1 MEKILSRIRISRLL
15 GFTFGLGILAMTAI
29 CLLSY
34 INMQEG
40 LRGFDQVA
48 SLLVAPDKNS
58 GQDTSAIL
66 TIERLKAALF
76 SLYGASEPDLVRRY
90 RSEAADS
97 LETATSVPGISD
109 VSHQVQNFI
118 DLASRINTKLLQLRQ
133 DWKDKTKDIVKQF
146 SSVRKDVLEAVDN
159 EELNLILAG
168 DEILSAQGTEE
179 LKTKIDRLINV
190 DYRVVSSLKD
200 ILGQFQEFLLIR
212 AELGSIDETEFLLPL
227 KEKFKATSY
236 KIHQLITSLSSLP
249 VEDSLR
255 KNLEAKA
262 GDMGKDITLLFNM
275 RQDILKTKA
284 EKERLVSQMAT
295 ISKELDR
302 ISRDLSGS
310 ISAEVSSIAFKQK
323 ERLAQNLEIMGI
335 ILAVSILFTL
345 FLGFSITGLLKK
357 RFDSIT
363 SLLHMLFERISSG
376 NFDFSDLKRIRGKDE
391 IAQIQ
396 GLIFD
401 TVIKVGQI
409 LKEVSQSSE
418 AVFERTR
425 KLDLTAN
432 NMTVS
437 ASKTEDVAADIQSM
451 AEVANDYVSK
461 VTSAIAEVDSAINQ
475 VMEHVSSSSTNAAD
489 AEARLSDVKSAVNE
503 LVTSSNKIGEITSL
517 IGSIAEQTNLLALNA
532 TIEAA
537 RAGDAGKGFA
547 VVANEVKELAKET
560 GGSVEEI
567 EKIVTEIQEGVNRV
581 SSTIDEASATIATI
595 VNQSMEVQNSTEAE
609 KVAMD
614 EIRSQAEETK
624 HETDIIV
631 ERIKEIVDTSHSTA
645 SLAREIK
652 DVSEKLQSVGARL
665 KEALSRFSLK
675 GEFGS

>member
-1 MEKILSRIRISRLL
+1 MEKILSRIKISRL
-15 GFTFGLGILAMTAI
+15 FAITFGLGLLAMMAI
-29 CLLSY
+29 CLISY

-40 LRGFDQVA
+40 LRGFDKVA
-48 SLLVAPDKNS
+48 SLLVTSDKNS

-66 TIERLKAALF
+66 AIERLKADLF
-76 SLYGASEPDLVRRY
+76 SLYGASEPDMMQRY
-90 RSEAADS
+90 KSEASAS
-97 LETATSVPGISD
+97 LETASSIPGISG
-109 VSHQVQNFI
+109 VSPQIKNFI
-118 DLASRINTKLLQLRQ
+118 DLSTRVNTNLLRLRQ
-133 DWKDKTKDIVKQF
+133 DWKAKTKDIVKQF

-159 EELNLILAG
+159 AELNLILAG
-168 DEILSAQGTEE
+168 DDILSADGAEE
-179 LKTKIDRLINV
+179 LKSKVDQLINI
-190 DYRVVSSLKD
+190 DYRLVSSLKD

-212 AELGSIDETEFLLPL
+212 AELGSIDEIEFLLPL
-227 KEKFKATSY
+227 KEKFKAASY
-236 KIHQLITSLSSLP
+236 KIHQLITGLSNLP
-249 VEDSLR
+249 VENGLKKRLKTKGASMEKDISALFLMR
-255 KNLEAKA
+255 KN
-262 GDMGKDITLLFNM
+262 
-275 RQDILKTKA
+275 ILKTKDQ
-284 EKERLVSQMAT
+284 KERLVSQMAA
-295 ISKELDR
+295 ISKELDK

-310 ISAEVSSIAFKQK
+310 IAAEVSSIAFKQK
-323 ERLAQNLEIMGI
+323 ERLAQNLGIMGI
-335 ILAVSILFTL
+335 ILVFAVLFTL
-345 FLGFSITGLLKK
+345 FLGFSITGFLKK

-363 SLLHMLFERISSG
+363 SMLNMLFERISNG

-401 TVIKVGQI
+401 TVIRVGQI

-425 KLDLTAN
+425 RLDLTAN
-432 NMTVS
+432 NMTIS
-437 ASKTEDVAADIQSM
+437 ASKTEEVASDIQSM
-451 AEVANDYVSK
+451 AEVANDYVSR
-461 VTSAIAEVDSAINQ
+461 VTAAIAEVDSAINQ
-475 VMEHVSSSSTNAAD
+475 VMEHVSTSSANASD
-489 AEARLSDVKSAVNE
+489 AEARLGDVKSAVNE

-537 RAGDAGKGFA
+537 RAGEAGKGFA

-567 EKIVTEIQEGVNRV
+567 EKIVTEIQEGVRRV

-609 KVAMD
+609 KEAMD

-645 SLAREIK
+645 SLAREVK
-652 DVSEKLQSVGARL
+652 EVSEKLQSVGARL
-665 KEALSRFSLK
+665 KEALSHFSLK
-675 GEFGS
+675 RGAAS